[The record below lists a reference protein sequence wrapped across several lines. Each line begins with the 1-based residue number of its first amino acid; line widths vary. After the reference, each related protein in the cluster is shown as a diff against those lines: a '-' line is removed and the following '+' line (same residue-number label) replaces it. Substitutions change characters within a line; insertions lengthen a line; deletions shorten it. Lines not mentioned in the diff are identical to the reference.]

1 MEGRSP
7 KRMFGG
13 EEAEAET
20 SASARKKVR
29 IEGIANTD
37 LSGNVSGFN
46 EPQRVMWTE
55 QAMYLR
61 IDQGFWVR

>member
-1 MEGRSP
+1 
-7 KRMFGG
+7 MFGG

-29 IEGIANTD
+29 IEGNSNTE
-37 LSGNVSGFN
+37 LSGNVRGSS
-46 EPQRVMWTE
+46 EPNRVLWTE

-61 IDQGFWVR
+61 INQGFWVC